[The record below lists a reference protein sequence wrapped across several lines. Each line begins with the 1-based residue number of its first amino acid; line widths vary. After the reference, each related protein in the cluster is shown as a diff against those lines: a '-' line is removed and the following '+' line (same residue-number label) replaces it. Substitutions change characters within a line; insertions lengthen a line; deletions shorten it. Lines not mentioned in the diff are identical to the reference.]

1 MFVVIGDTHGNYKYI
16 RGIIEN
22 RDIRDTTFLHVGDFG
37 VGFAPEGVDRAE
49 INKINTILEARNCQ
63 MYVIRGNHDKPY
75 CFDGTWKWT
84 NIELVPDYT
93 VVTVNGD
100 DILMVGGAVSIDRAG
115 RKKDMLRYAAQGN
128 DRELYWFDED
138 FVLDEEKL
146 KEVAGVRYV
155 VTHTCPHF
163 AEPVNN
169 IGIPTHGWFVEG
181 FCAED
186 PKLKEDLNKE
196 RDDMT
201 KMYEIL
207 KEKNL
212 IEKWFYGHF
221 HKAYAAYYEDTD
233 FVLLDI
239 NEFKEIRQGDEV

>member
-1 MFVVIGDTHGNYKYI
+1 
-16 RGIIEN
+16 
-22 RDIRDTTFLHVGDFG
+22 
-37 VGFAPEGVDRAE
+37 
-49 INKINTILEARNCQ
+49 
-63 MYVIRGNHDKPY
+63 MYVLQHNVHQQPLLTFPHLIQSLHQ
-75 CFDGTWKWT
+75 T

-128 DRELYWFDED
+128 DRELYWFDEE